1 MRVTQGMLA
10 ANSLKQISNSY
21 NKLETLQNQLSTERK
36 LLVLPMTR

>member
-21 NKLETLQNQLSTERK
+21 NKLETLQNQLSTGK
-36 LLVLPMTR
+36 KITRPSDDP